1 MEPKK
6 TPMRMCA
13 GCSARKPKSELI
25 RVVRTPEGEIV
36 IDVTGKKNGRG
47 TYICKSEQC
56 LTKAIKAKRFEHA
69 FEQAVPDEVYQRLK
83 EELEALN
90 G

>member
-1 MEPKK
+1 MERKK
-6 TPMRMCA
+6 LPMRMCA
-13 GCSARKPKSELI
+13 GCSARKAKSELI

-36 IDVTGKKNGRG
+36 IDTTGKKNGRG
-47 TYICKSEQC
+47 TYLCKSEQC
-56 LTKAIKAKRFEHA
+56 LTKAVKAKRFEHA
-69 FEQAVPDEVYQRLK
+69 FEQSVPQSVYERLK